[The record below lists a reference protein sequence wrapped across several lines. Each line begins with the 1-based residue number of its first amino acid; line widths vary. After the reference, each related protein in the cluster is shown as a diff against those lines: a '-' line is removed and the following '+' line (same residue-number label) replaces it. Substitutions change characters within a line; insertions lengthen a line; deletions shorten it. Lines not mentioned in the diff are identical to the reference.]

1 MDKPVTLELIIKA
14 QQETIDAQKEIIR
27 LLGGKLK
34 LFGCDLMSPPPKEI
48 SHEMF
53 LRQSEDRI
61 NG

>member
-53 LRQSEDRI
+53 LRQTKGRFD
-61 NG
+61 G